1 MTIYPNY
8 KTWYNNP
15 ELKAAVRIASHT
27 IGMTPSTV
35 VKAYEDGELLKSHP
49 KLHEMIH
56 EVYDYKPSKPLSAEY
71 F

>member
-8 KTWYNNP
+8 KTWYNEP

-27 IGMTPSTV
+27 IGMTPSNV
-35 VKAYEDGELLKSHP
+35 VKAFEDGELLKSHP
-49 KLHEMIH
+49 KLHEMIDEH
-56 EVYDYKPSKPLSAEY
+56 YHYKPSEPRSADY